1 MPFTPVPKAGGLG
14 RRHQAAGRSTRA
26 AVPGHPL
33 GPAGRPLPA
42 ALLPPSDAAG
52 SRPGPESEAA
62 ARWQGRAAPGHGSD
76 SASLA
81 ERRADWLGAA
91 FPTTPWAPAPA
102 SCWAERGRAGRG
114 AGCVCCSRREVLEAP
129 SGASSRGGR
138 GAVGP
143 PPWPR
148 ECSLV
153 NSALRGRGGWSAVDG
168 ALAGRGWVRGGTQR
182 PVLFLWSLG
191 SAWRLGRGALPG
203 MHRTW
208 RQSLGLATLPAWAWC
223 MWRALSRNPTPARV
237 VPVHER
243 SALCVTASCP
253 GRSPACPLQKGWGG
267 PVLRLSPLRRWVA
280 AAAEAPGL
288 WLDTGQSPR
297 AGLLRSGTL
306 TWGARGPS
314 WGLRSLRGA
323 LAGRTGAS
331 EALAGAGV
339 RRATARVTPERGLG
353 QHAGR
358 RRSQPFPHGLTCD
371 RRL

>member
-1 MPFTPVPKAGGLG
+1 M
-14 RRHQAAGRSTRA
+14 
-26 AVPGHPL
+26 
-33 GPAGRPLPA
+33 
-42 ALLPPSDAAG
+42 
-52 SRPGPESEAA
+52 
-62 ARWQGRAAPGHGSD
+62 
-76 SASLA
+76 
-81 ERRADWLGAA
+81 
-91 FPTTPWAPAPA
+91 
-102 SCWAERGRAGRG
+102 
-114 AGCVCCSRREVLEAP
+114 
-129 SGASSRGGR
+129 
-138 GAVGP
+138 
-143 PPWPR
+143 
-148 ECSLV
+148 
-153 NSALRGRGGWSAVDG
+153 DG